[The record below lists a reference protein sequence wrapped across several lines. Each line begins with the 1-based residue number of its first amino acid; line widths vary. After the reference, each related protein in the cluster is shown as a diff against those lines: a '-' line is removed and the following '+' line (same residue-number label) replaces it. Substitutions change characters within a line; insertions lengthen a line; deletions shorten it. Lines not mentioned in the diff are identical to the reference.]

1 MPESLLHERKANTAG
16 DQMRRERMF
25 QNWAMEAYPC
35 YFSRRT
41 ATARKRCLRL
51 RFMLPSLFPGRSR
64 QESGRRGN
72 PMTRTWTIIA
82 SNLHLRLFMASSSDP
97 PESPK

>member
-1 MPESLLHERKANTAG
+1 MA
-16 DQMRRERMF
+16 RRSVGRG
-25 QNWAMEAYPC
+25 
-35 YFSRRT
+35 RD
-41 ATARKRCLRL
+41 RL
-51 RFMLPSLFPGRSR
+51 YPGRSR